1 MRWFDDHLPGVV
13 YVATFLAFCGS
24 SRKDSFN
31 QKTLDCVVNAL
42 QAKGETVKVINL
54 SDFKQPIY
62 NGDEESAS
70 GLPEATVRLQT
81 LLHEHDALLIG
92 CPEYNGFMTPLL
104 INTIDWTTRSCE
116 ATPDLSCFA
125 GKPVLITCSSPGP
138 GGGMRAATHLKT
150 MLLGIGSIV
159 SPDNFMVPSAFNAF
173 DESGKLKDEKL
184 RQRAE
189 QVASRFRELTIKLL
203 S

>member
-1 MRWFDDHLPGVV
+1 M
-13 YVATFLAFCGS
+13 ATFLAFCGS

-42 QAKGETVKVINL
+42 QAKGEIVKVISL

-70 GLPEATVRLQT
+70 GLPEATVRLQA
-81 LLHEHDALLIG
+81 LLHEHDALVIG

-104 INTIDWTTRSCE
+104 MNTIDWATRSGE

-150 MLLGIGSIV
+150 MLMGIGCIV
-159 SPDNFMVPSAFNAF
+159 SPDNFMVSSAFNAF
-173 DESGKLKDEKL
+173 EASGKLKDENL
-184 RQRAE
+184 QQRVE
-189 QVASRFRELTIKLL
+189 LVASRFSDLTNKLL